1 MTESSYIDLFYP
13 ERFISLE
20 GNEVSD
26 IEPFSTL
33 VAHVQYDLVRWMI
46 FWDERASLQ
55 LFGVTKDGLAML
67 QGLMEVDANE
77 RSVVEFEAEQR

>member
-1 MTESSYIDLFYP
+1 MTEPSYIDLFYP

-20 GNEVSD
+20 GNLVSD
-26 IEPFSTL
+26 IEPFDTL

-46 FWDERASLQ
+46 FWDQGASLQ

-67 QGLMEVDANE
+67 QDRINFDASE
-77 RSVVEFEAEQR
+77 RSAVEVEAERR